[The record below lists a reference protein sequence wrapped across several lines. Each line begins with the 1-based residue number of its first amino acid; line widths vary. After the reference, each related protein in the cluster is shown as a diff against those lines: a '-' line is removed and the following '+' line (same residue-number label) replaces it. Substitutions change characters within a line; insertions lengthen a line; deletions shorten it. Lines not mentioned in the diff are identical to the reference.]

1 VTKKRKSSNRTG
13 PRRSNAPPIASA
25 SLEQAVV
32 DLEKSLMG
40 ADLLEEVARQLA
52 ERAGKAQPDA
62 REWTAAIKILEKTL
76 TTHTHGGTSL
86 SHYATTIHDAFRDF
100 PGVWPRSLYAPDS
113 PGTRA
118 PRDHRYSLEW
128 TSPALTSTPGIP
140 PSPVQVREASKVT
153 GYAGVANVVP
163 WWSSTNNTKAWA
175 QAGIGV
181 LYRPRHA
188 ISRVTF
194 VPEAQYRYEW
204 IINTEQRLPTPRMV
218 NTAWLRL
225 VAQRVN
231 PVSAMW
237 ETYIE
242 RHIELWRAWT
252 GNWGGPFP
260 VFVYQANGGTGTYP
274 ATDPGLQLIATSA
287 DTLLLWFIVA
297 TNVQSDSGPT
307 CMNKLEATVPTMQIR
322 DDQLA

>member
-1 VTKKRKSSNRTG
+1 MTKTRKASHRARPQRSTAPRISSV
-13 PRRSNAPPIASA
+13 
-25 SLEQAVV
+25 SLAQAVV

-40 ADLLEEVARQLA
+40 ADLLEEAARQLA
-52 ERAGKAQPDA
+52 ERAGGAQPDE

-76 TTHTHGGTSL
+76 TTHTHGGTAL
-86 SHYATTIHDAFRDF
+86 SHYATTIKDAVKIW
-100 PGVWPRSLYAPDS
+100 PGIWPLSIYVPDS

-118 PRDHRYSLEW
+118 PQDHRYSLEW
-128 TSPALTSTPGIP
+128 TSPAPTSVPGIP

-163 WWSSTNNTKAWA
+163 WWSIGTKGWA

-181 LYRPRHA
+181 IYRPQHA

-218 NTAWLRL
+218 NAGRLRL

-231 PVSAMW
+231 PVSGTW
-237 ETYIE
+237 ETYVA
-242 RHIELWRAWT
+242 RDIELWRHWT

-260 VFVYQANGGTGTYP
+260 FVVYQDNGGTGTYP
-274 ATDPGLQLIATSA
+274 AADPGLQLIATSA

-297 TNVQSDSGPT
+297 TYVQSDSGTT
-307 CMNKLEATVPTMQIR
+307 CLNKLEAAVPMMQVR

>member
-1 VTKKRKSSNRTG
+1 MTKTRKVSHRTRA
-13 PRRSNAPPIASA
+13 RRSNAPRIPSA
-25 SLEQAVV
+25 SLEQALV

-40 ADLLEEVARQLA
+40 ADLLEEAARQLA
-52 ERAGKAQPDA
+52 ERAGQAQPDV

-76 TTHTHGGTSL
+76 TPHTHGGTSL
-86 SHYATTIHDAFRDF
+86 SHYATTVQEALRDF
-100 PGVWPRSLYAPDS
+100 PGVWPLSIYVPDS
-113 PGTRA
+113 PGTPA

-128 TSPALTSTPGIP
+128 ISPAPTSTPGIP
-140 PSPVQVREASKVT
+140 PSPVQVREVSKVT

-163 WWSSTNNTKAWA
+163 WWSSSVGTKGWA

-204 IINTEQRLPTPRMV
+204 IINTEERLPTPRMV
-218 NTAWLRL
+218 NAALLRL

-237 ETYIE
+237 ETYVA

-260 VFVYQANGGTGTYP
+260 FFVYQDNGGTGTYP
-274 ATDPGLQLIATSA
+274 AADPGLQLIASSA

-297 TNVQSDSGPT
+297 TYVQSDSGTT
-307 CMNKLEATVPTMQIR
+307 CLNKLEAAVPMMQIR